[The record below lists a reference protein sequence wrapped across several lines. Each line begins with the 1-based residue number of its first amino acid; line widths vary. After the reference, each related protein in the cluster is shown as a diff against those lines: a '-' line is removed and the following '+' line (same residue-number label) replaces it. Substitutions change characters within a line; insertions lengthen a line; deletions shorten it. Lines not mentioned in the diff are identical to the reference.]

1 MAEVY
6 IITGEASGDI
16 LASRLMAALRERM
29 PDVEF
34 TGVGGETMAAQG
46 FRSLF
51 PMGELSVMGFWE
63 VLPRLPKILRRVRET
78 VDDIVA
84 RQPDVVV
91 TVDSWGFVSQVVKK
105 LKGRGSKIPV
115 VNYVAPQVWAWKK
128 GRAKQVAKLVDR
140 LMTLWPYEPPLFEKY
155 GLRSDF
161 VGHPVIEN
169 TACKAAARP
178 EIGANFNAGQHAE
191 VGANHEAG
199 QHPEVGGRPYAGQHP
214 ETGSNSNTGHHT
226 EAGANS
232 NPGGRTLLCLL
243 PGSRHS
249 EVKRLAPMFGRVAE
263 RLREDFPGLEVVIPT
278 VEGVAA
284 EVARAFPKAT
294 VIMGQQE
301 RYAAFRR
308 CRFAVAASGTVS
320 LELAACGV
328 PHLIAYRFSWLTD
341 RMVKMLVRTPYANM
355 INILAGR
362 EVIPEFV
369 LENCREESIYDMARE
384 LMRDGAV
391 AREQVRQA
399 GEQLSGLKPEGM
411 MPSEKAAAIVIEMI
425 EGRG

>member
-1 MAEVY
+1 MGNEVY
-6 IITGEASGDI
+6 IIAGEASGDI
-16 LASRLMAALRERM
+16 LASRLMAALRERL
-29 PDVEF
+29 PGVEF

-51 PMGELSVMGFWE
+51 PMSELSVMGFWE
-63 VLPRLPKILRRVRET
+63 VVPRLPLILKRVRRT
-78 VDDIVA
+78 VDDIVS

-91 TVDSWGFVSQVVKK
+91 TVDSWGFVSAVLAK
-105 LKGRGSKIPV
+105 LKKRGSKIPV
-115 VNYVAPQVWAWKK
+115 VHYVAPQVWAWKK
-128 GRAKQVAKLVDR
+128 GRAKKTAKVVDR

-169 TACKAAARP
+169 
-178 EIGANFNAGQHAE
+178 
-191 VGANHEAG
+191 VGASKELD
-199 QHPEVGGRPYAGQHP
+199 
-214 ETGSNSNTGHHT
+214 
-226 EAGANS
+226 
-232 NPGGRTLLCLL
+232 RTMLCLL

-249 EVKRLAPMFGRVAE
+249 EVKRLAPMFGRIAA
-263 RLREDFPGLEVVIPT
+263 RLQDDFPGLSVVIPT
-278 VEGVAA
+278 VEGVRDEVVRSFPDA
-284 EVARAFPKAT
+284 E

-308 CRFAVAASGTVS
+308 CRFAIAASGTVS

-341 RMVKMLVRTPYANM
+341 RMVKMLVRTPFANM

-362 EVIPEFV
+362 EIVPEFV
-369 LENCREESIYDMARE
+369 LDNCQEELIYEAARE

-391 AREQVRQA
+391 AKEQVRQA
-399 GEQLSGLKPEGM
+399 SEQLSTLKPGDM
-411 MPSEKAAAIVIEMI
+411 MPSEKAAEVVIDVM
-425 EGRG
+425 RS